1 MGIYLLMYFEVMN
14 LNFIIV
20 NDELFIF
27 EYYCSLIMQIGWI
40 EYPFQDSSDT
50 MLVLIMYF

>member
-1 MGIYLLMYFEVMN
+1 MYFEVMN